1 MTSFS
6 TIFGVLPIA
15 IGLGAGAESRR
26 PLGLAV
32 VGGVFFS
39 TFLTLVLV
47 PVVYTM
53 LARFTTGAGSKEEE
67 HGVATSHQKPVA
79 TRELIAEGRTA

>member
-1 MTSFS
+1 MTSFA

-26 PLGLAV
+26 PLGIAV
-32 VGGVFFS
+32 VGGMLFS

-47 PVVYTM
+47 PVVYT
-53 LARFTTGAGSKEEE
+53 LLSRFTAKQKVAEAEPSEVKPIGQIKSAEIAGA
-67 HGVATSHQKPVA
+67 HG
-79 TRELIAEGRTA
+79 G